1 MYFTESLEEKR
12 DTCTSTTVRKNLH
25 LDQEWHPDLYW
36 SLVLCNS
43 PKKTCVN
50 NLSGQDL
57 YHRVYSTES
66 LAEKRDTVINN
77 SKEKLTFRSRVVS
90 WFVLVSD
97 SVQLTYKR
105 YLVLIIY
112 LGKICIRVYFIGRK
126 KGYMYINNNKDK
138 LTFRSRVV
146 SWFVLVSDSVQ
157 LTYKKYLVL
166 IICLGIICIRVYFRE
181 SLAEKR
187 DTCTST
193 TVKIN
198 LHLEQEWCPDLY
210 WSLVLC
216 NSPIKNI
223 WR

>member
-1 MYFTESLEEKR
+1 MYQSVF
-12 DTCTSTTVRKNLH
+12 
-25 LDQEWHPDLYW
+25 
-36 SLVLCNS
+36 
-43 PKKTCVN
+43 
-50 NLSGQDL
+50 
-57 YHRVYSTES
+57 HRV
-66 LAEKRDTVINN
+66 
-77 SKEKLTFRSRVVS
+77 
-90 WFVLVSD
+90 
-97 SVQLTYKR
+97 
-105 YLVLIIY
+105 
-112 LGKICIRVYFIGRK
+112 IGRK

-166 IICLGIICIRVYFRE
+166 IICLGIICIRVYFTE

-193 TVKIN
+193 TVKKN

-216 NSPIKNI
+216 NSPIKISDVNNLSGQNMYHQLTGRKSKEQLTLTSRVVSWGPVDGSNSI
-223 WR
+223 AAHDESKLDILSLADLTFYKGRIRCS